1 LPLFCVALTSTVVAR
16 NLTLADLGVF
26 GLAGII
32 IGFLSRFSDMG
43 VGNAVIRRPE
53 LHQHNLETT
62 LSNII
67 ELG

>member
-1 LPLFCVALTSTVVAR
+1 
-16 NLTLADLGVF
+16 VF